1 MHTRQAKLATAVTVT
16 GIKDAYAGASRRF
29 ATLLF
34 LFVILCPIALSAQT
48 NFVYVNNQSGVTNNV
63 SLFSVDTGGVATS
76 IGTVSTGGTGAT
88 VACAGI
94 DRITVNLASNLLF
107 VSNGGDQSISVF
119 RITPATGVL
128 AAVAGSPFASG
139 LTLDSCAG
147 ISLATTPDGHFLM
160 ASSNGQIKTFSV
172 APTGALTLSSTASLL
187 PAPMVGMKI
196 SGDGRFLAVSHQ
208 A

>member
-1 MHTRQAKLATAVTVT
+1 MRVGESKPICTEAAIHQETRPSARIAW
-16 GIKDAYAGASRRF
+16 RF
-29 ATLLF
+29 AALLC
-34 LFVILCPIALSAQT
+34 LLALLCPLALNAQ
-48 NFVYVNNQSGVTNNV
+48 NFAYVNNQSGVSNSITA
-63 SLFSVDTGGVATS
+63 FSVDTGGVATS

-172 APTGALTLSSTASLL
+172 AANGSLSFIFHRLFIACAHGGHEDL
-187 PAPMVGMKI
+187 G
-196 SGDGRFLAVSHQ
+196 
-208 A
+208 